1 MALALYRRYRPDT
14 FDGVIGQDQ
23 VTVPLS
29 RALDQNRLTHAYLF
43 SGPRGC
49 GKTSSA
55 RILAR
60 CVNCAKGPTSH
71 PCGECPSCK
80 DLATG
85 GPGSIDVVEID
96 AASHNGVDDAREL
109 RERAGFA
116 PARDRYKIFIL
127 DEAHMVTQQGFNA
140 LLKIVEEPPEHVMF
154 IFATTEPDKVIGTIR
169 SRTHHYPF
177 RLVPPE
183 IMGPYLEGICE
194 KEQIKPEPGV
204 LKLAMR
210 AGGGSVRDTLS
221 VLDQLMVG
229 SEHGVIS
236 HDSAVALLGFTP
248 DSLIGE
254 AIDAIIDHNGEQLY
268 GVVQKVVV
276 GGFEPRRFVED
287 LLARVRDLLVLT
299 LGGDRAESVLS
310 DDAAVEDIADLHR
323 QASALG
329 LRSLTSIADT
339 INDTLGTMS
348 GATSPRMRLELLVAR
363 LLAGREESVFGPSAT
378 SSANMTAQSGAP
390 VQQRAGNPPMRSGF
404 IDSARNKRKGQA
416 QTAASGNTAAQPSS
430 NADTQAAARQQ
441 APAAS
446 LPDHAATGVRTTETQ
461 TSGTPGTQADGVQ
474 ASAAPATQQAGAPAM
489 PPTAGSNQVLRTD
502 GATAPAMPEPQD
514 ARSVE
519 ERWQAVL
526 TKLPSDIR
534 EYVDQQRV
542 PSVRLIAG
550 PAGKSKLLMTFAKPI
565 DQHAFALAVSSDEA
579 YDGKK
584 AAVVVQDI
592 VKEIF
597 GDGARISPTPT
608 AANGETVESIRRMSP
623 EQVSQ
628 VKREIALAKAK
639 QSAATLAA
647 VTVGIHAGPT
657 GKEAKTPGQSGDDT
671 QDADDPGHR
680 GRGSVQAAAV
690 AAPTATMTPPAMT
703 SAAPAPS
710 MIPAG
715 SGPIAS
721 VDATFAEDDPW
732 LQPLPVHKPTGD
744 NGSVPSA
751 IGGSPSNLVDQSGRG
766 GQNTAKPH
774 HGKHVAVPDISD
786 GIDPWAKPATPATHA
801 ASTAPAV
808 PNASNVSATHPGQ
821 AAPTVRLAVGNPAS
835 PSAAQSGSI
844 TRGNPRTPVR
854 QGEGDVWGSMP
865 AAGAQ
870 TAEPQ
875 DYPEP
880 VELQDDPWAQQPG
893 DLGAHNPQ
901 PYSGAS
907 GGPQVPPEE
916 DEYSLNDE
924 SLGTATALSVEEL
937 KELFEVKTVEQFAPD
952 DPKNP
957 KNLQPPNRHNDM
969 DASSQK

>member
-236 HDSAVALLGFTP
+236 HDAAVALLGFTP

-254 AIDAIIDHNGEQLY
+254 AIDAIIDRNGEQLY

-348 GATSPRMRLELLVAR
+348 GATSPRMRLELLAAR
-363 LLAGREESVFGPSAT
+363 LLAGREENVFGPASTSASAT
-378 SSANMTAQSGAP
+378 ASGASGSSAAPAQQQNGNAP
-390 VQQRAGNPPMRSGF
+390 RRGGF
-404 IDSARNKRKGQA
+404 IDSTRNKRNMQA
-416 QTAASGNTAAQPSS
+416 QSAGQSQTAMPQTGNSGVPGAAAQQTPSAAAASDHTAAG
-430 NADTQAAARQQ
+430 
-441 APAAS
+441 
-446 LPDHAATGVRTTETQ
+446 TQ
-461 TSGTPGTQADGVQ
+461 TPAMAPSAGNNQ
-474 ASAAPATQQAGAPAM
+474 ASQPDNSPAQAGPA
-489 PPTAGSNQVLRTD
+489 
-502 GATAPAMPEPQD
+502 PQD
-514 ARSVE
+514 AASVE

-526 TKLPSDIR
+526 NKLPSDIR
-534 EYVDQQRV
+534 EYVDHPRV
-542 PSVRLIAG
+542 PSVRLITG

-565 DQHAFALAVSSDEA
+565 DQHAFALAVSSAEA
-579 YDGKK
+579 HDGKK
-584 AAVVVQDI
+584 AAVVVQDA

-597 GDGARISPTPT
+597 GEGARISPTPT

-647 VTVGIHAGPT
+647 VTVGMHAGST
-657 GKEAKTPGQSGDDT
+657 GKEAKTPGSSGDA
-671 QDADDPGHR
+671 QDADDPSHR
-680 GRGSVQAAAV
+680 GRESVPAAAAV
-690 AAPTATMTPPAMT
+690 TPTATMTP
-703 SAAPAPS
+703 AAGTAGLSPS
-710 MIPAG
+710 IPA
-715 SGPIAS
+715 
-721 VDATFAEDDPW
+721 DAAFADDDPW
-732 LQPLPVHKPTGD
+732 MQPLPVNKQTTGHR
-744 NGSVPSA
+744 PA
-751 IGGSPSNLVDQSGRG
+751 SPAHAEASQPAGD
-766 GQNTAKPH
+766 GQPVAQPH

-786 GIDPWAKPATPATHA
+786 GIDPWAVPATHV
-801 ASTAPAV
+801 APV
-808 PNASNVSATHPGQ
+808 MSVSPD
-821 AAPTVRLAVGNPAS
+821 APIPPADAHKPAS
-835 PSAAQSGSI
+835 SPTTGQQSSNNNNQTQTTPQDDPWMPLQADGNEAEDSAHIADAH
-844 TRGNPRTPVR
+844 TP
-854 QGEGDVWGSMP
+854 
-865 AAGAQ
+865 
-870 TAEPQ
+870 EPQ

-880 VELQDDPWAQQPG
+880 VEPQDDPWAQQPDDFG
-893 DLGAHNPQ
+893 SRDMPLQ
-901 PYSGAS
+901 PGTSDN
-907 GGPQVPPEE
+907 PQVPPEE

-924 SLGTATALSVEEL
+924 SLGTATGLSVEEL
-937 KELFEVKTVEQFAPD
+937 KELFEVKKVEQFAPD

-957 KNLQPPNRHNDM
+957 KNLQPPNRHNSM

>member
-1 MALALYRRYRPDT
+1 
-14 FDGVIGQDQ
+14 
-23 VTVPLS
+23 
-29 RALDQNRLTHAYLF
+29 
-43 SGPRGC
+43 
-49 GKTSSA
+49 
-55 RILAR
+55 
-60 CVNCAKGPTSH
+60 
-71 PCGECPSCK
+71 
-80 DLATG
+80 
-85 GPGSIDVVEID
+85 
-96 AASHNGVDDAREL
+96 
-109 RERAGFA
+109 
-116 PARDRYKIFIL
+116 
-127 DEAHMVTQQGFNA
+127 
-140 LLKIVEEPPEHVMF
+140 
-154 IFATTEPDKVIGTIR
+154 
-169 SRTHHYPF
+169 
-177 RLVPPE
+177 
-183 IMGPYLEGICE
+183 
-194 KEQIKPEPGV
+194 
-204 LKLAMR
+204 
-210 AGGGSVRDTLS
+210 
-221 VLDQLMVG
+221 
-229 SEHGVIS
+229 
-236 HDSAVALLGFTP
+236 
-248 DSLIGE
+248 
-254 AIDAIIDHNGEQLY
+254 
-268 GVVQKVVV
+268 
-276 GGFEPRRFVED
+276 
-287 LLARVRDLLVLT
+287 
-299 LGGDRAESVLS
+299 
-310 DDAAVEDIADLHR
+310 
-323 QASALG
+323 
-329 LRSLTSIADT
+329 
-339 INDTLGTMS
+339 
-348 GATSPRMRLELLVAR
+348 
-363 LLAGREESVFGPSAT
+363 
-378 SSANMTAQSGAP
+378 
-390 VQQRAGNPPMRSGF
+390 
-404 IDSARNKRKGQA
+404 
-416 QTAASGNTAAQPSS
+416 
-430 NADTQAAARQQ
+430 
-441 APAAS
+441 
-446 LPDHAATGVRTTETQ
+446 
-461 TSGTPGTQADGVQ
+461 
-474 ASAAPATQQAGAPAM
+474 
-489 PPTAGSNQVLRTD
+489 
-502 GATAPAMPEPQD
+502 MPEPQD

-584 AAVVVQDI
+584 AAVVVQDT

-597 GDGARISPTPT
+597 DDGARISPTPT

-657 GKEAKTPGQSGDDT
+657 GKEAKTPGQSGDDA

-710 MIPAG
+710 IIPAG

-835 PSAAQSGSI
+835 PSAAQSGSV

>member
-23 VTVPLS
+23 VTIPLS

-60 CVNCAKGPTSH
+60 CVNCVKGPTSH

-183 IMGPYLEGICE
+183 IMGPYLERICD
-194 KEQIKPEPGV
+194 KEQIRPEPGV

-229 SEHGVIS
+229 SQNGVIS
-236 HDSAVALLGFTP
+236 HDSAIALLGFTP
-248 DSLIGE
+248 DSLVGE
-254 AIDAIIDHNGEQLY
+254 AIDAIIDRDGEQLY

-299 LGGDRAESVLS
+299 LGGERAESVLS

-323 QASALG
+323 QAEALG
-329 LRSLTSIADT
+329 LHSLTAIADT
-339 INDTLGTMS
+339 INDALGAMA
-348 GATSPRMRLELLVAR
+348 GATSPRMRLELLAAR
-363 LLAGREESVFGPSAT
+363 LLAGREEHVFGT
-378 SSANMTAQSGAP
+378 SGTPAAAAGQTGAASP
-390 VQQRAGNPPMRSGF
+390 QADGPAVRTGF
-404 IDSARNKRKGQA
+404 IDSSRNKHREQAPARRRDVDHASEVSPVSGSSGASGQDPRQQPATVAA
-416 QTAASGNTAAQPSS
+416 QSPAPAPTAAG
-430 NADTQAAARQQ
+430 

-446 LPDHAATGVRTTETQ
+446 P
-461 TSGTPGTQADGVQ
+461 
-474 ASAAPATQQAGAPAM
+474 ASPAAPAAAASS
-489 PPTAGSNQVLRTD
+489 ASI
-502 GATAPAMPEPQD
+502 

-519 ERWQAVL
+519 ERWQEVL
-526 TKLPSDIR
+526 NALPSDVR
-534 EYVDQQRV
+534 EYVGHEQV
-542 PSVRLIAG
+542 PSVRLLAG
-550 PAGKSKLLMTFAKPI
+550 PAGKSKLLMTFARPI

-579 YDGKK
+579 YDGRK
-584 AAVVVQDI
+584 ASIVVQD
-592 VKEIF
+592 VVRQVF
-597 GDGARISPTPT
+597 GEGAHISPTPT

-628 VKREIALAKAK
+628 VKREIALARAK

-647 VTVGIHAGPT
+647 VTVGMHGAS
-657 GKEAKTPGQSGDDT
+657 GKETKTPAQADGGA
-671 QDADDPGHR
+671 QDPDDPGHR
-680 GRGSVQAAAV
+680 GHTGVSAAAASAPV
-690 AAPTATMTPPAMT
+690 AVGIVPE
-703 SAAPAPS
+703 APAPAAS
-710 MIPAG
+710 
-715 SGPIAS
+715 SGQMLKP
-721 VDATFAEDDPW
+721 DQMLDEDDPW
-732 LQPLPVHKPTGD
+732 MQPLPVPGSAQQGTAQPGASQSGSSAQPDTPTRSAAQSSGS
-744 NGSVPSA
+744 SVP
-751 IGGSPSNLVDQSGRG
+751 PR
-766 GQNTAKPH
+766 H

-786 GIDPWAKPATPATHA
+786 GIDPWAVPSAPAAAA
-801 ASTAPAV
+801 ASPGNTQGRAGTGMPPADIQARSAGAPQDA
-808 PNASNVSATHPGQ
+808 
-821 AAPTVRLAVGNPAS
+821 
-835 PSAAQSGSI
+835 
-844 TRGNPRTPVR
+844 
-854 QGEGDVWGSMP
+854 GDVWQAVP
-865 AAGAQ
+865 AQAHTPSQ
-870 TAEPQ
+870 PFDNPQ
-875 DYPEP
+875 DMPDP
-880 VELQDDPWAQQPG
+880 VEPPDDPWARQP
-893 DLGAHNPQ
+893 DDFGAADPARQ
-901 PYSGAS
+901 TGSPAAA
-907 GGPQVPPEE
+907 PVPPEE

-924 SLGTATALSVEEL
+924 SLGTATALSVDEL

-957 KNLQPPNRHNDM
+957 KNLQPPNRRNDM
-969 DASSQK
+969 NGPAQQ